1 MQIKQQ
7 ALFLFIYK
15 LQMYQNTIRI
25 LLLCFTLLIYSRTF
39 AENVPPKLYILN
51 IIVVDSLSKQPLEA
65 ASISIAEL
73 HKNTIA
79 NTNGSGVF
87 DSLPKGF
94 YTIQCAFLGYH
105 PTQKKVWVDADLRIT
120 IELCPEH
127 THLHEVEIKGHTDEL
142 TRLNIQT
149 REVLNAQWI
158 ERNRGNS
165 LADLLKSMP
174 GVTTLGSGVAIA
186 KPVIRGL
193 HSNRLVTVNNGIRQ
207 EGQQWGAD
215 HGTEIDPFSSAKI
228 EVIKGA
234 SSVEFGAEAIG
245 GVVRFSPRDFKDTKG
260 MNGELIMNVAS
271 NNGLGSSAL
280 MLEGMHGN
288 KHKLSWRATGS
299 LRKAGDS
306 RTPSYVLSNT
316 GYEEM
321 SGNYAL
327 HYQFKNF
334 HAEYTQSYFGTT
346 IGILRAAHVGNTSDL
361 FQVIQSGKPLYV
373 APFTY
378 EIQNPRQEVNHVV
391 NAFKTYY
398 VFNNGT
404 KIQAQFSI
412 QYNNR
417 KEFDRPSRWASS
429 QQSNPSPQYFLQ
441 LKTQLGEVKVEHP
454 KWKNFKGA
462 VGASWMKQDNVSEGL
477 QPIIPNFIAK
487 TSGIYAI
494 EKWQKNRWVIE
505 LGVRYD
511 FRNQTRYTLVNKE
524 VNQENKQYGSAT
536 FSGAT
541 SYWINEKLK
550 IQGSIAS
557 AWRAPSINELY
568 SNGLHGGTAT
578 FEIGNSKLLPERNFC
593 TELSATYTSNKWNIE
608 WSLYRNYIQN
618 FIYKMPLISPIV
630 TIRGVFPQF
639 LFTQNNALLQGS
651 DFVANR
657 FINKKF
663 SLIVNAS
670 FLHAQEIDNNTPLIF
685 MPANRLGLSLN
696 YQNNKVWKLHDMF
709 IQPRITY
716 VARQNRYP
724 MGIDYVD
731 PPNAFTLIDVNFG
744 FNQHIGKQTLRW
756 SFSINN
762 VLNSNY
768 RDYLSRYRYF
778 VHEPGRNLIL
788 RLTIPFNINNKK

>member
-1 MQIKQQ
+1 M
-7 ALFLFIYK
+7 F
-15 LQMYQNTIRI
+15 QNTVSI
-25 LLLCFTLLIYSRTF
+25 LLLCCSLILSNKTF
-39 AENVPPKLYILN
+39 AGNVPPKLSKLN
-51 IIVVDSLSKQPLEA
+51 IVVVDSVSKQPLEA

-79 NTNGSGVF
+79 NANGAGVF

-105 PTQKKVWVDADLRIT
+105 PTQKKIWVDTDMRII

-127 THLHEVEIKGHTDEL
+127 THLHEVEIKSHTDEL
-142 TRLNIQT
+142 TRFNIQI

-165 LADLLKSMP
+165 LADILKSMP

-193 HSNRLVTVNNGIRQ
+193 HSTRLVTINDGIRQ

-215 HGTEIDPFSSAKI
+215 HGTEIDPFSSTKI

-245 GVVRFSPRDFKDTKG
+245 GVVRFSPREFKDIKG
-260 MNGELIMNVAS
+260 INGELILNAAS

-288 KHKLSWRATGS
+288 KHKLSWRTTGS

-306 RTPSYVLSNT
+306 RTPDYVLSNT

-334 HAEYTQSYFGTT
+334 HAEFTQSYFGTT

-361 FQVIQSGKPLYV
+361 LQVIQSGKPIYI

-378 EIQNPRQEVNHVV
+378 DIQNPRQEVSHIV
-391 NAFKTYY
+391 NAFKTYC
-398 VFNNGT
+398 VFDNGT

-417 KEFDRPSRWASS
+417 KEFDRPARWATS
-429 QQSNPSPQYFLQ
+429 QQVNPTPQYFLQ

-454 KWKNFKGA
+454 KWNNFKGA
-462 VGASWMKQDNVSEGL
+462 IGVSWMKQDNVSEGI
-477 QPIIPNFIAK
+477 QPIIPNFIAT
-487 TSGIYAI
+487 TSGIYAF
-494 EKWQKNRWVIE
+494 EKWQKNRWAIE
-505 LGVRYD
+505 LGTRYD
-511 FRNQTRYTLVNKE
+511 IRNQSRYILVNKLI
-524 VNQENKQYGSAT
+524 NQEDKQYGSVT
-536 FSGAT
+536 FSAAT
-541 SYWINEKLK
+541 SYWFNENLKL
-550 IQGSIAS
+550 QGSVAS
-557 AWRAPSINELY
+557 AWRPPSINELY

-578 FEIGNSKLLPERNFC
+578 FEVGNSQLIPERNLN
-593 TELSATYTSNKWNIE
+593 TEVSATYTTKKWNIE
-608 WSLYRNYIQN
+608 WSLYRNNIQH
-618 FIYKMPLISPIV
+618 FIYKMPINIPIV

-639 LFTQNNALLQGS
+639 VFIQNNALLQGS

-657 FINKKF
+657 FINKNF
-663 SLIVNAS
+663 SLGVQASYLNAK
-670 FLHAQEIDNNTPLIF
+670 EMDNNTPLIF
-685 MPANRLGLSLN
+685 MPANRLGLTLN
-696 YQNNKVWKLHDMF
+696 YQKSKVWKLHDVF
-709 IQPRITY
+709 FQPRITH
-716 VARQNRYP
+716 VAKQYRYP
-724 MGIDYVD
+724 SGVD
-731 PPNAFTLIDVNFG
+731 FISPPDAYTLIDINFG
-744 FNQHIGKQTLRW
+744 FDQHIGIHTLRW
-756 SFSINN
+756 SFSIYN

-778 VHEPGRNLIL
+778 VHEPGRNLII
-788 RLTIPFNINNKK
+788 RLTIPFNINNKNN

>member
-1 MQIKQQ
+1 
-7 ALFLFIYK
+7 
-15 LQMYQNTIRI
+15 MYQNTVRI
-25 LLLCFTLLIYSRTF
+25 LLLCCSLLLSATTF
-39 AENVPPKLYILN
+39 AGKVPPKLFKLHIL
-51 IIVVDSLSKQPLEA
+51 VVDSIAKQPLEA

-79 NTNGSGVF
+79 NTNGTGVF

-105 PTQKKVWVDADLRIT
+105 PTQKKVWVDGDMRLV

-127 THLHEVEIKGHTDEL
+127 THLHEVEIKSHTDEL
-142 TRLNIQT
+142 TRFNIQT

-174 GVTTLGSGVAIA
+174 GVTTMGSGVAIA

-245 GVVRFSPRDFKDTKG
+245 GVVRFSPREFKDTKG
-260 MNGELIMNVAS
+260 INGELILNAAS

-288 KHKLSWRATGS
+288 KHKLSWRTTGS
-299 LRKAGDS
+299 LRKGGDS
-306 RTPSYVLSNT
+306 RTPDYVLSNT
-316 GYEEM
+316 GYVEM

-327 HYQFKNF
+327 HYQYKNF
-334 HAEYTQSYFGTT
+334 HAEFTQSYFATT
-346 IGILRAAHVGNTSDL
+346 IGILRAAHVGNTTDL
-361 FQVIQSGKPLYV
+361 LQVLQSGKPIYI

-378 EIQNPRQEVNHVV
+378 GIQNPRQEVNHII

-398 VFNNGT
+398 VFDNGT

-412 QYNNR
+412 QHNNR
-417 KEFDRPSRWASS
+417 KEFDRPPRWATS
-429 QQSNPSPQYFLQ
+429 QQANPTPQYFLQ

-462 VGASWMKQDNVSEGL
+462 IGASWMKQDNVSEGI
-477 QPIIPNFIAK
+477 QPIIPNFIAT

-494 EKWQKNRWVIE
+494 EKWQKNRWAIE
-505 LGVRYD
+505 LGARYD
-511 FRNQTRYTLVNKE
+511 IRNQSRYILVNKL
-524 VNQENKQYGSAT
+524 VNQENKKYGSAT
-536 FSGAT
+536 FSAAN
-541 SYWINEKLK
+541 SYWFNENLKL
-550 IQGSIAS
+550 QASVSS
-557 AWRAPSINELY
+557 AWRPPSINELY

-578 FEIGNSKLLPERNFC
+578 FEVGNSQLRAERNLN

-618 FIYKMPLISPIV
+618 FIYKLPVGTPIV

-639 LFTQNNALLQGS
+639 VFTQNNALLQGS
-651 DFVANR
+651 DFIANR
-657 FINKKF
+657 YINKNL
-663 SLIVNAS
+663 SAS
-670 FLHAQEIDNNTPLIF
+670 VQASYLHAQEMDNNIPLIF
-685 MPANRLGLSLN
+685 IPANRLGFNLG
-696 YQNNKVWKLHDMF
+696 YQNNKVWKLHDVF
-709 IQPRITY
+709 IQPKVTH
-716 VARQNRYP
+716 VSKQHRYP
-724 MGIDYVD
+724 YGVDYVS
-731 PPNAFTLIDVNFG
+731 PPNAYTLIDINWG
-744 FNQHIGKQTLRW
+744 FEQHIGKQILRW

-762 VLNSNY
+762 LLNSNY

-778 VHEPGRNLIL
+778 VHEPGRNLII
-788 RLTIPFNINNKK
+788 RLTVPFNIYNKNN